1 MTANLYE
8 LAQHFENA
16 LRNSNEYQRFVRQY
30 STINA
35 DPASKQLLIKL
46 NNMQMNLEQKQMMG
60 QEIRQQEVDELQK
73 ITSIAQQNQKIAQLM
88 EADHQ
93 VNKLMME
100 LNKIMTK
107 PLEEIYSSLIGKR

>member
-8 LAQHFENA
+8 LASHFENA
-16 LRNSNEYQRFVRQY
+16 LRNSDEYQRFARQY

-35 DPASKQLLIKL
+35 DPASKQLLMKL
-46 NNMQMNLEQKQMMG
+46 SNLQMNLEQRQMMG
-60 QEIRQQEVDELQK
+60 QEIRQQEVEELQK
-73 ITSIAQQNQKIAQLM
+73 ITSIAQQNNKIVQLM
-88 EADHQ
+88 DADHQ

-107 PLEEIYSSLIGKR
+107 PLEEIYSSFSGQS